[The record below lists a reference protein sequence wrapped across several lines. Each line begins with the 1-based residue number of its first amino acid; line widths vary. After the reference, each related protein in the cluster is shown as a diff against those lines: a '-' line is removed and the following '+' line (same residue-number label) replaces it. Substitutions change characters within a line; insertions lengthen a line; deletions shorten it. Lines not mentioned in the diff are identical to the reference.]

1 MSKITCSTSSQPI
14 GDTHPA
20 FDETAWRTVC
30 EKFAVQANNGCGLS
44 HDYYVELFSSQIEKH
59 IDRLP
64 ECQRTQAL
72 LIAQEWDYATPV
84 ERQET
89 QNWNANHGYCTH
101 GIELGC
107 CPAGCGS

>member
-1 MSKITCSTSSQPI
+1 MSEVTSSTSSQTF
-14 GDTHPA
+14 GDTHSA
-20 FDETAWRTVC
+20 FDETAWRGVC
-30 EKFAVQANNGCGLS
+30 EEFAVQASNGCGLS
-44 HDYYVELFSSQIEKH
+44 HDYYVERFSLQIEKH

-64 ECQRTQAL
+64 GCQRAQAL
-72 LIAQEWDYATPV
+72 QIAQEWDYATRV

-89 QNWNANHGYCTH
+89 QNWNANHDYCTH